1 MSNVIEFPA
10 KENSGFQ
17 CKLEHHLL
25 RQQNQIRTLTAF
37 IENELKVK
45 VEEIRFSQNQG
56 KLVIE
61 VLAENLLVI
70 R

>member
-10 KENSGFQ
+10 KEHRGFQ
-17 CKLEHHLL
+17 FDLEHHLL